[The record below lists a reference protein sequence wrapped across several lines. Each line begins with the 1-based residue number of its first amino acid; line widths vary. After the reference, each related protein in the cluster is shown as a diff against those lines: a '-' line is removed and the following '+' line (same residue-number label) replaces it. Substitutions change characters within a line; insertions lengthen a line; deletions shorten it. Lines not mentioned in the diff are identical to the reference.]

1 MFSSSCVPAGKTHV
15 RFDSNSCTFTQ
26 VKLCICE
33 CGEVPAPLSPLQ
45 LTYCMKSRTHRQIID
60 FIIITQGAYFP
71 PEMHCIFLNI
81 PQPALR
87 CCTVPIWIYAHTLA
101 HRHRHTH
108 SPHHT
113 QCLVFRFI
121 KPQCYPE
128 WLTGWGTV
136 QKSPPAGIHSHYHW
150 EKASLVSALVTA
162 RGGTTN

>member
-1 MFSSSCVPAGKTHV
+1 MSTYQSNHLAGRTYISYYMFSSSCVPAGKTHV

-26 VKLCICE
+26 VKLYICE

-101 HRHRHTH
+101 HRHTHTH

-128 WLTGWGTV
+128 WLTG
-136 QKSPPAGIHSHYHW
+136 
-150 EKASLVSALVTA
+150 
-162 RGGTTN
+162 